1 MRAYFEDTYILLL
14 GVEYLYYQ
22 AKSLQLPI
30 KYYNPDTHLC
40 LIPVSLEFKF
50 IKSSDVNIIV

>member
-22 AKSLQLPI
+22 AKSGTTSP
-30 KYYNPDTHLC
+30 
-40 LIPVSLEFKF
+40 SE
-50 IKSSDVNIIV
+50 